1 MLENSKEGS
10 SKPVDMMMYRETYFA
25 KGGCK
30 VIEKK

>member
-1 MLENSKEGS
+1 MLENSKEAS
-10 SKPVDMMMYRETYFA
+10 SKPVDTYRETYFA